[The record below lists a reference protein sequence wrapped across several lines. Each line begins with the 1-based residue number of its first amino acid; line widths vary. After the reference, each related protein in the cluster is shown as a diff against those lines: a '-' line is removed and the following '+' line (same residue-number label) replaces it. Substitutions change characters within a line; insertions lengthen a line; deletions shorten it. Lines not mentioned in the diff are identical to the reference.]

1 MDSIVAPSNCEICV
15 LNGRLFAVHLK
26 RKKLSVVFL
35 LVSHEDNE
43 TICRLLLLQ
52 HETESILLAWATSAD
67 ALAFLNSSGAA
78 DVPAFSS
85 SSSLSSSELPASTA
99 LILPWKHVSLSRQ
112 FHVWTISIFVNCSYS
127 LHNTSSIIT
136 SLCENKTEI
145 GRRK

>member
-1 MDSIVAPSNCEICV
+1 M
-15 LNGRLFAVHLK
+15 HLK

-85 SSSLSSSELPASTA
+85 SSSLSSSELLLVRSSY
-99 LILPWKHVSLSRQ
+99 LGSMSVYHVNFTFGLFLFS
-112 FHVWTISIFVNCSYS
+112 
-127 LHNTSSIIT
+127 
-136 SLCENKTEI
+136 
-145 GRRK
+145 

>member
-1 MDSIVAPSNCEICV
+1 M
-15 LNGRLFAVHLK
+15 HLK

-78 DVPAFSS
+78 FSS
-85 SSSLSSSELPASTA
+85 SSSLSSSELLLVRSFY
-99 LILPWKHVSLSRQ
+99 LGSMSVYHVNFTFGLFLFS
-112 FHVWTISIFVNCSYS
+112 
-127 LHNTSSIIT
+127 
-136 SLCENKTEI
+136 
-145 GRRK
+145 

>member
-1 MDSIVAPSNCEICV
+1 MVY
-15 LNGRLFAVHLK
+15 GRLFAVHLK

-78 DVPAFSS
+78 FSS
-85 SSSLSSSELPASTA
+85 SSSLSSSELLLLVRSSY
-99 LILPWKHVSLSRQ
+99 LGSMSVYHVNFTFGLFLFS
-112 FHVWTISIFVNCSYS
+112 
-127 LHNTSSIIT
+127 
-136 SLCENKTEI
+136 
-145 GRRK
+145 

>member
-1 MDSIVAPSNCEICV
+1 M
-15 LNGRLFAVHLK
+15 HLK

-78 DVPAFSS
+78 DVPCV
-85 SSSLSSSELPASTA
+85 LPGLWLCGA
-99 LILPWKHVSLSRQ
+99 LIGMAVCLVTRLG
-112 FHVWTISIFVNCSYS
+112 N
-127 LHNTSSIIT
+127 
-136 SLCENKTEI
+136 
-145 GRRK
+145 